1 VSAPNDPSADGA
13 ANATNAPRRKVR
25 LGELLLEQGVITDAQ
40 LAQALARGKET
51 GRRLGLVLRDLGFT
65 TDLAVAKALASQ
77 LKLPFVEPVL
87 SQVDQKA
94 ARLLTEVQ
102 ARKLRA
108 LPLDRRDGRLRVAV
122 VDPTDWQALDE
133 LQRLLK
139 GEVDTVVVAESSFQ
153 ALLDGIHSG
162 QDEFQGLAKQL
173 SEELHI
179 ADASAVDFGQLG
191 NQVGLEDAPVVRL
204 IQNLLDE
211 AVKSRASDIHI
222 EPAPQRL
229 AIRLR
234 IDGDLHLHSE
244 LEPKLANALASRL
257 KLVAGL
263 DIAERRLPQD
273 GRFVAQVRTQPV
285 DIRISTLPGQFGES
299 VVMRLLVRDPML
311 TRLDSLGLPV
321 HVNAALKATL
331 ESAAGLVLVT
341 GPTGSGKTTTLY
353 AALAELDA
361 VRRKII
367 TAEDPVEY
375 RLNGITQVNVHEKI
389 GLGFAAVLRSA
400 LRQDPDALLI
410 GEMRDRETVDTCL
423 RAAVTGHLVLSTLH
437 TNDALSAAGRLVDMG
452 APAYMVGMSLQLVI
466 AQRLVR
472 RVCPACA
479 EPHTPDVRERA
490 WLTSRLGEGWTA
502 QTALRQP
509 RGCLR
514 CRGVG
519 FAGRQGVY
527 EALQLDEPMVNALAR
542 NDMSAFNGHALQSLG
557 THSLANEAARL
568 AVAGVTTVGE
578 AMRIGLRATA

>member
-1 VSAPNDPSADGA
+1 MAPSPSDPEPPA
-13 ANATNAPRRKVR
+13 AARRKVR
-25 LGELLLEQGVITDAQ
+25 LGELLLEQKVIDETQ
-40 LAQALARGKET
+40 LAQALARQKET
-51 GRRLGLVLRDLGFT
+51 GRRLGLVLRDLGLA
-65 TDLAVAKALASQ
+65 TDVAVAQALAGQ
-77 LKLPFVEPVL
+77 LRLPFVEPVL
-87 SQVDQKA
+87 AQVDLQA

-108 LPLDRRDGRLRVAV
+108 VPLGRRDGRLRVAV
-122 VDPTDWQALDE
+122 VDPTDWQALDD

-139 GEVDTVVVAESSFQ
+139 GEIDTEVVAEGSFQ

-162 QDEFQGLAKQL
+162 QDEIQGLARQL
-173 SEELHI
+173 SEDLRI
-179 ADASAVDFGQLG
+179 PDGNAVDFSQLG

-211 AVKSRASDIHI
+211 AVKSRASDVHV
-222 EPAPQRL
+222 EPAAQKL

-234 IDGDLHLHSE
+234 IDGDLHIHSE
-244 LEPKLANALASRL
+244 LEPRLAGPLASRL

-263 DIAERRLPQD
+263 DISERRLPQD
-273 GRFVAQVRTQPV
+273 GRFVAQVKNQPV
-285 DIRISTLPGQFGES
+285 DIRISTLPGQHGES

-311 TRLDSLGLPV
+311 TRLDSLGLPEP
-321 HVNAALKATL
+321 ALKALRGTL
-331 ESAAGLVLVT
+331 ETSAGLVLVT

-361 VRRKII
+361 VKRKII

-375 RLNGITQVNVHEKI
+375 RLQGITQVNVHDKI

-410 GEMRDRETVDTCL
+410 GEMRDKETVDTCL

-437 TNDALSAAGRLVDMG
+437 TNDAISTAGRLVDMG
-452 APAYMVGMSLQLVI
+452 APPYMVGMSLQLVL

-479 EPHTPDVRERA
+479 APHNPEPRERA
-490 WLTSRLGEGWTA
+490 WLASRVGPDWAAGAT
-502 QTALRQP
+502 LRHG

-514 CRGVG
+514 CRGTGFVG
-519 FAGRQGVY
+519 RLGVY
-527 EALQLDEPMVNALAR
+527 EALSLDEPMVESLSR
-542 NDMSAFNGHALQSLG
+542 GDMSAFALHAHAALG
-557 THSLANEAARL
+557 AHTLAGEAARQAL
-568 AVAGVTTVGE
+568 AGVTTVGE
-578 AMRIGLRATA
+578 AMRIGLRSTA

>member
-1 VSAPNDPSADGA
+1 VSAQPVPTVVSASA
-13 ANATNAPRRKVR
+13 ASVPRRKIR

-77 LKLPFVEPVL
+77 LKLPFFEPVL
-87 SQVDQKA
+87 ASVDLKT

-102 ARKLRA
+102 ARRLRA
-108 LPLDRRDGRLRVAV
+108 LPLDRQGERLRVAV
-122 VDPTDWQALDE
+122 VDPTDWQAQDE

-139 GEVDTVVVAESSFQ
+139 TEIDAVVVAESSFQ

-162 QDEFQGLAKQL
+162 QDEFQGLARQL
-173 SEELHI
+173 SEELQI
-179 ADASAVDFGQLG
+179 GDSNAVDFGQLG

-204 IQNLLDE
+204 LQNLLDE

-234 IDGDLHLHSE
+234 VDGDLHLHAE

-273 GRFVAQVRTQPV
+273 GRFVAQVRQQPV

-299 VVMRLLVRDPML
+299 VVMRLLVRDPLL
-311 TRLDSLGLPV
+311 TRLDSLGLPA
-321 HVNAALKATL
+321 HANAALKSTL
-331 ESAAGLVLVT
+331 QSAAGLVLVT

-353 AALAELDA
+353 AALAELDS

-375 RLNGITQVNVHEKI
+375 RLAGITQVNVHEKI
-389 GLGFAAVLRSA
+389 GLDFAAVLRSA

-472 RVCPACA
+472 RVCPACS
-479 EPHTPDVRERA
+479 ESHRPDVRERA
-490 WLTSRLGEGWTA
+490 WLTSRLGESWAA
-502 QTALRQP
+502 QAQLRQP

-542 NDMSAFNGHALQSLG
+542 NDMSAFNAHALQGLG
-557 THSLANEAARL
+557 AHSLANEAARL
-568 AVAGVTTVGE
+568 AVAGVTTVSE